1 MRLEAIKIHVNGD
14 GLKGGIEYATHVQNE
29 GWQNYVA
36 DGELSGTKGKSLRL
50 EAIKIRLTG
59 ELAETYSV
67 EYRTHVQNEGW
78 QKWVKDDAMSGTK
91 GKSLRLEGIQIR
103 LVKK

>member
-1 MRLEAIKIHVNGD
+1 MS
-14 GLKGGIEYATHVQNE
+14 GGVEYSTHVQNE
-29 GWQNYVA
+29 GWQAYVSDDA
-36 DGELSGTKGKSLRL
+36 MSGTKGKSLRL

-59 ELAETYSV
+59 ELAQKYSV

-78 QKWVKDDAMSGTK
+78 QNWVKDNAVSGTT
-91 GKSLRLEGIQIR
+91 GKNLRLEAIEIR